1 MARTK
6 KAEVTTSEVKDVEQK
21 QNTDMQAILAQMQAM
36 QAQID
41 KLTKEKEKAVSDKLG
56 ADELIVALKKSL
68 EDKKTDDVDAEQD
81 VPVMSGCM
89 GLLILSTDG
98 MGQQTKYRFEE
109 MGEVHDIPYAD
120 LKEICKNMRNFAQQG
135 LFYIL
140 DDKIVKKLRL
150 GGYYNKMASQDD
162 IIHFFERKPSE
173 MIGIYSMASDDQKE
187 VITQMVLDRKS
198 KGESVDYNLL
208 AEISKQS
215 GKNLLTTED

>member
-6 KAEVTTSEVKDVEQK
+6 KAEVTTSEIKDVEQK
-21 QNTDMQAILAQMQAM
+21 QDNNIDMQAVLEQMKIM

-41 KLTKEKEKAVSDKLG
+41 KLTKEKEQAVSEKLG

-68 EDKKTDDVDAEQD
+68 EDKKSDGDIED

-89 GLLILSTDG
+89 GMLILSTDG
-98 MGQQTKYRFEE
+98 VGQQTKYRFEK
-109 MGEVHDIPYAD
+109 MGEIHDIPYVD
-120 LKEICKNMRNFAQQG
+120 LKEICKNMKHFAQQG

-140 DDKIVKKLRL
+140 DDAVVKKLRL
-150 GGYYNKMASQDD
+150 GGFYNKIASKED
-162 IIHFFERKPSE
+162 IIHFFDRTPNE

-187 VITQMVLDRKS
+187 VILQMVMDKKS
-198 KGESVDYNLL
+198 KGEYVDYNVL

-215 GKNLLTTED
+215 GKNLLTEE